1 MIRNCMTSFFNN
13 TTMLFLLL
21 VGTHNVAADGHDT
34 NVDSNK
40 SKIIELEMQLQTL
53 QARENVK
60 HKMLEDKIAMVE
72 VRMDELERALKVV
85 ESEVAFL
92 RRAVR

>member
-1 MIRNCMTSFFNN
+1 MIKNCMTSFLSN
-13 TTMLFLLL
+13 TTILVLLL

-60 HKMLEDKIAMVE
+60 HKMLEDKIDMVE

-85 ESEVAFL
+85 ESEIAFL

>member
-1 MIRNCMTSFFNN
+1 MVRNCMTSFLNN
-13 TTMLFLLL
+13 ITILFLLF
-21 VGTHNVAADGHDT
+21 VGTHNVAADGHNT

-60 HKMLEDKIAMVE
+60 HKMLEDKIDMVE

-85 ESEVAFL
+85 ESEIAFL

>member
-1 MIRNCMTSFFNN
+1 MVRNCMTSFLNN
-13 TTMLFLLL
+13 ITILFLLF

-72 VRMDELERALKVV
+72 VRMDELEKAIKVV
-85 ESEVAFL
+85 ESEVAFI

>member
-1 MIRNCMTSFFNN
+1 MNRNYMTQ
-13 TTMLFLLL
+13 FLNKTIILILL
-21 VGTHNVAADGHDT
+21 SVGSHNVAADGHDT
-34 NVDSNK
+34 NVDSNT
-40 SKIIELEMQLQTL
+40 SKLVELEMQVQTL

-72 VRMDELERALKVV
+72 VRMDELEKALKVV